1 MTRRTNTVAICVL
14 LVLVASACAWNLFD
28 ALWPTSASPSNAP
41 PAETSTAS
49 AHSAAPAA
57 SRTPRAARF
66 TSNDAV
72 RAGLSLRVAEYWSAR
87 PDGRV
92 QCRLC
97 PRRCVI
103 REGFR
108 GACRARMNIG
118 GSLRTLVYGKLVA
131 VHVDPIEKKPLMHVL
146 PGSRSFSLAT
156 AGCNMNCIF
165 CQNWEISQAAPEHA
179 PHMDF
184 SPEAIVAAALQAGA
198 RSIAYTY
205 TEPTIFFEL
214 MRDTARL
221 ARQRG
226 LLNVWVTCG
235 YIEEEPL
242 RELCRY
248 LDAANV
254 DLKGFS
260 DTFYGTYTAGS
271 LAPVL
276 RTFQILKEEGVWTE
290 LTNLLIPG
298 ANDTPADISNL
309 CAWVVAEIGCDMP
322 VHFSRFYPN
331 FKLRDRPPTPVS
343 TVLRAVEIAKSFGIK
358 YVYAG
363 NIAGNPY
370 EHTYCPACGKMVI
383 ARRGYMIDAINLRNG
398 ACAFC
403 RTPLPGRWDFPLT
416 PHSEDPP

>member
-1 MTRRTNTVAICVL
+1 MTRRVKMLVVCVL
-14 LVLVASACAWNLFD
+14 MLLVASVCAWNLFD
-28 ALWPTSASPSNAP
+28 ALWPKTAAPSNAP
-41 PAETSTAS
+41 PALATPG
-49 AHSAAPAA
+49 AAPAA
-57 SRTPRAARF
+57 APAAPRAAGAARF

-72 RAGLSLRVAEYWSAR
+72 RAGLSLRVADYWSAR

-165 CQNWEISQAAPEHA
+165 CQNWEISQAAPETA

-184 SPEAIVAAALQAGA
+184 SPEAIVAAALQSGA
-198 RSIAYTY
+198 RSISYTY

-260 DTFYGTYTAGS
+260 DTFYRTYTSGS

-276 RTFQILKEEGVWTE
+276 RTFKILKEEGVWTE

-322 VHFSRFYPN
+322 VHFSRFYPH

-343 TVLRAVEIAKSFGIK
+343 TVFRAVEIAKSFGIK

-370 EHTYCPACGKMVI
+370 EHTSCAACGKIVI
-383 ARRGYMIDAINLRNG
+383 ARRGYMIDAVHLRKG

-403 RTPLPGRWDFPLT
+403 GTPLPGRWDAAPTL
-416 PHSEDPP
+416 HSEEPP